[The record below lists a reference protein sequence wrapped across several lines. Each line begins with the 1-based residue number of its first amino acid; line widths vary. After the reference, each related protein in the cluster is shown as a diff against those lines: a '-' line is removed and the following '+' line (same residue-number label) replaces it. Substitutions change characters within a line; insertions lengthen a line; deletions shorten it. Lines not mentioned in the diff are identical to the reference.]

1 MSEQTSAPRWKTL
14 VFWLSVAVGVVA
26 IGFGAYRLFFH
37 KSDGPRWVTAK
48 VTKGDVTQVVNAT
61 GTIQPLLL
69 SPVGSQVSGIVYKLH
84 ADFNDTVRRGQVL
97 VELDPALFQTA
108 VKSQEA
114 NLASAQAN
122 LVRTKADAQNAARI
136 AERSRAL
143 FAKNYISAADRDTAV
158 ATEQSTAASVHA
170 AEAGIKLA
178 QAGLDKARLDL
189 KNSVILSP
197 VDGIVISRNVE
208 LGQAVVASFQAP
220 NLFQIAGDLRKMQ
233 VLASVDEADIGFLRV
248 GASAEFTVDSYRG
261 KRFRAKVSQIRNAAQ
276 TVQNVV
282 TYVVVL
288 DVDNAELLLRP
299 GMTANVRVVVAERKD
314 VLLVPNAALRFKPR
328 IDRGSSEGTPEGRE
342 RRREGKGDRGNK
354 SPVFI
359 PDGERIHPVFV
370 SVGITDG
377 LVSEVLDGIGEG
389 QVIVTEAQK
398 TSAGASGGAGTRPG
412 GAGGGPGGGMR
423 RVGM

>member
-1 MSEQTSAPRWKTL
+1 M
-14 VFWLSVAVGVVA
+14 
-26 IGFGAYRLFFH
+26 
-37 KSDGPRWVTAK
+37 
-48 VTKGDVTQVVNAT
+48 
-61 GTIQPLLL
+61 
-69 SPVGSQVSGIVYKLH
+69 SGIVYKLH
-84 ADFNDTVRRGQVL
+84 AYFNVTVRRGQVL

-208 LGQAVVASFQAP
+208 LGQAVVAFQAP

-248 GASAEFTVDSYRG
+248 GASAGFTVDR
-261 KRFRAKVSQIRNAAQ
+261 
-276 TVQNVV
+276 
-282 TYVVVL
+282 
-288 DVDNAELLLRP
+288 
-299 GMTANVRVVVAERKD
+299 
-314 VLLVPNAALRFKPR
+314 
-328 IDRGSSEGTPEGRE
+328 
-342 RRREGKGDRGNK
+342 
-354 SPVFI
+354 
-359 PDGERIHPVFV
+359 
-370 SVGITDG
+370 
-377 LVSEVLDGIGEG
+377 
-389 QVIVTEAQK
+389 
-398 TSAGASGGAGTRPG
+398 
-412 GAGGGPGGGMR
+412 
-423 RVGM
+423 

>member
-84 ADFNDTVRRGQVL
+84 ADFNDSVRQGQVL
-97 VELDPALFQTA
+97 VDLDPALFQTA

>member
-1 MSEQTSAPRWKTL
+1 
-14 VFWLSVAVGVVA
+14 VVA
-26 IGFGAYRLFFH
+26 IGFGAYRLLFQ

-69 SPVGSQVSGIVYKLH
+69 SPVGSQVSGIVHKLH
-84 ADFNDTVRRGQVL
+84 ADFNDSVRQGQVL
-97 VELDPALFQTA
+97 VDLDPALFQTA

-122 LVRTKADAQNAARI
+122 LVRAKADAQNAARI
-136 AERSRAL
+136 AERARAL

-158 ATEQSTAASVHA
+158 AAEQSTAASVHA

-248 GASAEFTVDSYRG
+248 GASAEFTVDSFRG
-261 KRFRAKVSQIRNAAQ
+261 KRFQAKVSQIRNAAQ

-282 TYVVVL
+282 TYIVVL

-314 VLLVPNAALRFKPR
+314 VILVPNAALRFKPR
-328 IDRGSSEGTPEGRE
+328 IERASGDGKPEGRE
-342 RRREGKGDRGNK
+342 RRRDGKGDRGNK
-354 SPVFI
+354 SPIFI
-359 PDGERIHPVFV
+359 PDGEKIHPVFV

-377 LVSEVLDGIGEG
+377 LVSEVTDGLSEG
-389 QVIVTEAQK
+389 QVIVIEAQK
-398 TSAGASGGAGTRPG
+398 AGSTGSGGAGARPG
-412 GAGGGPGGGMR
+412 GAGGGGGPGGGMR

>member
-1 MSEQTSAPRWKTL
+1 MSEHTSAPGRKKLL
-14 VFWLSVAVGVVA
+14 VWVGIAVVVLAMGV
-26 IGFGAYRLFFH
+26 GAYRLFFN

-48 VTKGDVTQVVNAT
+48 VSKGDVTQVVNAT

-69 SPVGSQVSGIVYKLH
+69 SPVGSQVSGIVHTLH
-84 ADFNDTVRRGQVL
+84 ADFNDTVRRGQIL

-122 LVRTKADAQNAARI
+122 LVRAKADAQNAARI

-143 FAKNYISAADRDTAV
+143 FAKNYISAADRDTAGAV
-158 ATEQSTAASVHA
+158 EQSTAASVHA

-248 GASAEFTVDSYRG
+248 GANAEFTVDSFRG
-261 KRFRAKVSQIRNAAQ
+261 KRFQAKVSQIRNAAQ

-282 TYVVVL
+282 TYIVVL

-328 IDRGSSEGTPEGRE
+328 IERAASEGKPEGRE
-342 RRREGKGDRGNK
+342 RRREGKGEGRSK
-354 SPVFI
+354 SPIFV
-359 PDGERIHPVFV
+359 PDGERLQPMFV
-370 SVGITDG
+370 SVGISDG
-377 LVSEVLDGIGEG
+377 LVSEITEGLSEG
-389 QVIVTEAQK
+389 QVIVVEAQK
-398 TSAGASGGAGTRPG
+398 SGSSGSGGTGARPG
-412 GAGGGPGGGMR
+412 GSGGGGSGGMR